1 MATLAVNRI
10 RRVWGPTPEIY
21 FTKPIDNSR
30 LVKVSDP
37 ERRREMASFVLA
49 LAVLFIVFMVFCWQH
64 YSAIEYGYRNEA
76 LRAQRDTLR
85 QARSQ
90 LQLEEA
96 SLRELGRIDELA
108 HQMGLQSPQ
117 PGQVVSLE
125 APQTSDAAPIMARVA
140 AVSVISATQ

>member
-1 MATLAVNRI
+1 MANLAVGRT

-37 ERRREMASFVLA
+37 VRRREMASFVAA
-49 LAVLFIVFMVFCWQH
+49 LAVLFVVLMSFCWQH

-76 LRAQRDTLR
+76 LRAQRDQLR
-85 QARSQ
+85 QSRAQ

-96 SLRELGRIDELA
+96 SLRELGRIDVLA
-108 HQMGLQSPQ
+108 QQMGLQAPQ
-117 PGQVVSLE
+117 PGQVVSLSVPE
-125 APQTSDAAPIMARVA
+125 SGDTAPILARVA
-140 AVSVISATQ
+140 AVSVISAPR